1 MPCEALYFFIFDNKK
16 WVGGDLSWCILLE
29 CEYSD
34 TLPTGLELV
43 RVSDPDES

>member
-16 WVGGDLSWCILLE
+16 WVGGNLSWRFLLE

-34 TLPTGLELV
+34 TLLIGPELV
-43 RVSDPDES
+43 RVSDPNES

>member
-16 WVGGDLSWCILLE
+16 WVGGNLSWRLLLE

-34 TLPTGLELV
+34 TLLTGLELV
-43 RVSDPDES
+43 RVSDPNES